1 MLANGACSHR
11 GVGFASKLAPTNSGN
26 LMGDDAKLLRLI
38 GEVIQNLLAAHPTIQ
53 GLILGYSGGV
63 DSHVLLHLL
72 ASQCENWEGRTLTA
86 VYVDHG
92 LQPASARWGQHCAE
106 VCRKLEV
113 DFRRLRVD
121 AQPQVGESPEAAAR
135 RARYRALALL
145 LGARDA
151 LLTAHQRD
159 DQAETLLLQLLR
171 GAGPHGLAAM
181 PPVAPLGRG
190 VLWRPL
196 LNVERAEILA
206 YAEYH
211 GLHWIEDTSNLS
223 REPDRN
229 YLRHE
234 ILPLLKA
241 RWPAFSGTMARSAR
255 LCAEA
260 AVLLDDLADLD
271 LIQVATER
279 PDCLAIPALQAL
291 AENRQRNALRRWFR
305 KLHLPSPNAHHLESI
320 LREAISAPH
329 DRQPLIHWP
338 GCEVRRYRERLYAM
352 EPLPSHDSSRVFPL
366 PPELTELSIPGIGQ
380 LQLNRIQGQGI
391 RLAALIGRSLT
402 VRFRQGGERFRPIGR
417 SHSQELKKLLQE
429 ADIPPWERDRLPLLY
444 VDEVLVA
451 VVKLGISAEW
461 AASAGEEGVV
471 LEFQGWNQVNCAT

>member
-1 MLANGACSHR
+1 MTC
-11 GVGFASKLAPTNSGN
+11 
-26 LMGDDAKLLRLI
+26 DAKLPRLI
-38 GEVIQNLLAAHPTIQ
+38 GEVIQSLLVAHPAIQ
-53 GLILGYSGGV
+53 GLILGYSGGI

-72 ASQCENWEGRTLTA
+72 ASQRQHWEGRTLAA

-92 LQPASARWGQHCAE
+92 LQPTSAQWGQHCAE
-106 VCRKLEV
+106 VCRTLEI

-121 AQPQVGESPEAAAR
+121 ARPQAGESPEAAAR
-135 RARYRALALL
+135 RARYRALAMLL
-145 LGARDA
+145 SAKDA

-181 PPVAPLGRG
+181 PPVAPLDRG
-190 VLWRPL
+190 LLWRPL
-196 LNVERAEILA
+196 LNVKRAEILA

-211 GLHWIEDTSNLS
+211 GLHWVEDTSNLS

-241 RWPAFSGTMARSAR
+241 RWPAVSSTVARSAR

-260 AVLLDDLADLD
+260 AALLDDLADLD
-271 LIQVATER
+271 LVQVATER

-320 LREAISAPH
+320 LGEAIAAPR

-352 EPLPSHDSSRVFPL
+352 APLLPHDSSRVFPL
-366 PPELTELSIPGIGQ
+366 SSECTELSIPGIGQ
-380 LQLNRIQGQGI
+380 LHLNRIQGQGI
-391 RLAALIGRSLT
+391 RLTAFIGHSLT
-402 VRFRQGGERFRPIGR
+402 VRFRQGGERFQPVGR

-444 VDEVLVA
+444 VDEALAAVA
-451 VVKLGISAEW
+451 KLGISAEW
-461 AASAGEEGVV
+461 VASAGEEGVV
-471 LEFQGWNQVNCAT
+471 LEFQGWNQINYAT